1 MTIISDTTGRWEL
14 VTPDRRIIAWRHPF
28 NFDDTGR
35 WHFVVADRTI
45 EPYRDDDTMQLVDDL
60 IDSVIIC
67 RSGST
72 ADAGAQLSVIASLIA
87 ELDARLPEAI
97 FDARDQDLHLERD
110 RVPARHARVQHPTPL
125 QRLRH
130 PPKGDAQQLR
140 LRLTPQQSRHAA
152 THGPARHQ
160 PKPIHSRKELPLT
173 AQIRTWTEI
182 AAQVGT
188 SPAAANAATA
198 ADDSRSPTHR
208 RAPRRPSNTP
218 VSDQR
223 LAGEP
228 CQTPAEL
235 GTFPRP
241 SSYLCPENCLKAST

>member
-97 FDARDQDLHLERD
+97 FDARDQDYTWNEIACRLAMPESSI
-110 RVPARHARVQHPTPL
+110 RHRYSDYVT
-125 QRLRH
+125 R
-130 PPKGDAQQLR
+130 
-140 LRLTPQQSRHAA
+140 
-152 THGPARHQ
+152 
-160 PKPIHSRKELPLT
+160 RKEMP
-173 AQIRTWTEI
+173 
-182 AAQVGT
+182 
-188 SPAAANAATA
+188 NNY
-198 ADDSRSPTHR
+198 DFD
-208 RAPRRPSNTP
+208 
-218 VSDQR
+218 
-223 LAGEP
+223 
-228 CQTPAEL
+228 
-235 GTFPRP
+235 
-241 SSYLCPENCLKAST
+241 